1 MERVSFLDLASGYV
15 DRSIDRFPK
24 QGLKSPWKLY
34 QNYLLDILSL
44 RFGAMNDKELEYGKV
59 KA

>member
-1 MERVSFLDLASGYV
+1 V